1 MSVEEKT
8 LEERLMKGARI
19 IGELWRLKERCPKG
33 FAPEECACEKKT
45 RFCKAKAQ
53 WLGLAFADARESV
66 EGEYD
71 LALMMKGLEWDATG
85 LTLKWDL
92 EGVGLI
98 HVGSKGNLK
107 MADLLALMENP
118 ESARSVLGLM
128 KSFPGSQVQSIAAPQ
143 PVEASVEIP
152 SQE

>member
-1 MSVEEKT
+1 MSVETKT
-8 LEERLMKGARI
+8 VEERLMKGARI

-33 FAPEECACEKKT
+33 FAAEECVCEKKT
-45 RFCKAKAQ
+45 RFCKAKSQ
-53 WLGLAFADARESV
+53 WLDLALIDAREPI

-98 HVGSKGNLK
+98 NVGTKGNLK
-107 MADLLALMENP
+107 MADLIALMENP

-128 KSFPGSQVQSIAAPQ
+128 KSFPGSQVQSITAPQ
-143 PVEASVEIP
+143 PIEAGIEIP
-152 SQE
+152 GP